1 MGIRVHV
8 NDPLDKEAMELLRSK
23 EELEVTS
30 EHLDREELMKVIP
43 EVDVLIVRSAT
54 KVTGDIIEMG
64 KKLKIIARAGVGL
77 DNIDVRKAR
86 DLGIKVLNTPGAS
99 AISVA
104 ELAIGMMFA
113 LSRHLVRGTVD
124 LKEGRWTKKELKG
137 VELFGKTL
145 GIVGIGRIGR
155 EVAKRAL
162 ALGMKVLAYD
172 PYIKEV
178 EMEVEMVDFKTLLSR
193 SDYIT
198 FHVPLTEETR
208 HMVNEETISKM
219 KDGVFLINCSRG
231 GILDEKAVLDGL
243 KSGKITGLGLDVFEN
258 EPPNT
263 DVERELLSLNNVV
276 ATPHIGASTKEAQ
289 KRVGKEIVQKVF
301 EELGVV

>member
-124 LKEGRWTKKELKG
+124 LREGRWTKKELKG

>member
-243 KSGKITGLGLDVFEN
+243 KSGKIAGLGLDVFEN